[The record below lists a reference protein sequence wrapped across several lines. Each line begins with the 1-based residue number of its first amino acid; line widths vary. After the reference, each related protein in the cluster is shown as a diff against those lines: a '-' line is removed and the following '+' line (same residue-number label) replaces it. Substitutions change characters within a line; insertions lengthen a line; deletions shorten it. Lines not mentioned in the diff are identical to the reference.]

1 MTAARSDGWDLIEAA
16 QAGDRD
22 AFGSLYSRYAPGVSR
37 FVGSRMRDRALAE
50 DLTSETFARA
60 LRRIDSVSDQGRD
73 AGAWFTTIARN
84 LILDHV
90 KSSRV
95 QRETVTADIAD
106 AATEQDTPEQVVI
119 RRDAAADVRRR
130 VGALPT
136 DQQECIRL
144 RYLQELS
151 VAETAAVMGRNEG
164 AVKALT
170 HRGVLGLR
178 ASMAKDARPA
188 PREAVPDPLDR
199 ARHAVAEAQQHR
211 ADQTQQRDRAQQLA
225 RWHTDDQITAL
236 QSGHQDRQGLAL
248 SADGGAP

>member
-16 QAGDRD
+16 QAGDRE
-22 AFGSLYSRYAPGVSR
+22 AFGRLYSRYAPGVSR
-37 FVGSRMRDRALAE
+37 FVGSRLRDLSLAE

-60 LRRIDSVSDQGRD
+60 LRRIDSVSYQGRD

-84 LILDHV
+84 LITDHV

-95 QRETVTADIAD
+95 QRETTIAEVAD
-106 AATEQDTPEQVVI
+106 ASTDDRQDSPEQVVI

-151 VAETAAVMGRNEG
+151 VSETAAVMGRNEG
-164 AVKALT
+164 AVKALA
-170 HRGVLGLR
+170 HRGLEGLR
-178 ASMAKDARPA
+178 ASMAKDTRSPVAA
-188 PREAVPDPLDR
+188 TREATADPLAR
-199 ARHAVAEAQQHR
+199 ARQAVAEVRQHR
-211 ADQTQQRDRAQQLA
+211 ADLTQQDRAQQEA
-225 RWHTDDQITAL
+225 RWHINDQAAE
-236 QSGHQDRQGLAL
+236 RQHDLAL
-248 SADGGAP
+248 TAEGGAP